1 MCFYIHVYN
10 CIHRLV
16 YGEKNS
22 MDLWSSI
29 NKQLLFL
36 LYLNSI
42 YYAGHTLMLYSNTL
56 KLIFNVYII
65 SSMMG
70 IDTLYFPR
78 DGTYLIHDG
87 DRQTFPEMGHIWS
100 MMGIDK
106 LYFPRDVTYLIH
118 EGDRQTLLSQRWDI
132 SDPWWG

>member
-22 MDLWSSI
+22 MDLCSSI

-56 KLIFNVYII
+56 KLIFNVYLI
-65 SSMMG
+65 S
-70 IDTLYFPR
+70 
-78 DGTYLIHDG
+78 
-87 DRQTFPEMGHIWS
+87 S

-118 EGDRQTLLSQRWDI
+118 DGDRQTLLSQRWDI
-132 SDPWWG
+132 SDT

>member
-16 YGEKNS
+16 YGEKKS
-22 MDLWSSI
+22 MDLCSSI

-42 YYAGHTLMLYSNTL
+42 YYAGHTLLLYSNTL

-70 IDTLYFPR
+70 ID
-78 DGTYLIHDG
+78 
-87 DRQTFPEMGHIWS
+87 
-100 MMGIDK
+100 K

-118 EGDRQTLLSQRWDI
+118 DGDRQTLLSQRWVYLIHDGDRQTLLSQRWDI
-132 SDPWWG
+132 SDPDVSIILIS